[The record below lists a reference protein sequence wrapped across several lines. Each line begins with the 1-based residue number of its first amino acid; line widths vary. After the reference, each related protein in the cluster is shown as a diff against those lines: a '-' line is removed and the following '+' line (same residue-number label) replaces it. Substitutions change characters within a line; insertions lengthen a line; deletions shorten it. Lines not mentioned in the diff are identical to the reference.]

1 MGLAALGWWGIAAAA
16 DVATTRLLLALSLET
31 TSGWLAPVVEWLI
44 WALLLVVKLKLT
56 KYVVLV
62 VMGPLLAAVSE
73 AVETQITGT
82 TFSFSWRRW
91 VKDAVRGFRSAA
103 LLAAFEWSLT
113 LVLWGVGLAV
123 PVLSPITLPLAWL
136 LGAWAYGAS
145 AMDYVW
151 EREGRGA
158 WAGLGASLKRSGIAL
173 QVGVPFALWMSVP
186 VLAWTVGPLLGGM
199 GAAATASVV
208 LKGVDDGQLA
218 TT

>member
-1 MGLAALGWWGIAAAA
+1 M
-16 DVATTRLLLALSLET
+16 
-31 TSGWLAPVVEWLI
+31 
-44 WALLLVVKLKLT
+44 
-56 KYVVLV
+56 
-62 VMGPLLAAVSE
+62 
-73 AVETQITGT
+73 
-82 TFSFSWRRW
+82 
-91 VKDAVRGFRSAA
+91 KDAVRGLRSAA

-113 LVLWGVGLAV
+113 LVLWGLGLAV

-208 LKGVDDGQLA
+208 LKGGDDGQLA